1 MAIITKIIAIEFMSV
16 VMVVELSDRLG
27 ILWMALLV
35 IMNNNLDPNAKVAP
49 KINRQS
55 RIIFIIL
62 DMSMCP
68 DIRSRLPKKVMEA
81 AVMTEN
87 SIAQKNTI
95 NISDEVYYYL
105 MIDNQEHIS
114 NFQR

>member
-1 MAIITKIIAIEFMSV
+1 MAIITKMMAIEFMSV

-49 KINRQS
+49 KMNRQS

-62 DMSMCP
+62 DISICP
-68 DIRSRLPKKVMEA
+68 DIRSLLPKKVMEA

-87 SIAQKNTI
+87 NAAQKNTI
-95 NISDEVYYYL
+95 NISDNVYYYL
-105 MIDNQEHIS
+105 IIANQEHIS
-114 NFQR
+114 NF